1 MSKRKISL
9 DDVLSEVKEI
19 SKWRKSNSNG
29 DVLNKD
35 MLLWLLSKT
44 IKQDGKI
51 GKLEVTTKVLL
62 MLFCGLAIRIIIF

>member
-9 DDVLSEVKEI
+9 DDILSEVKEI
-19 SKWRKSNSNG
+19 NKWRKSNSNG

-62 MLFCGLAIRIIIF
+62 MLFCGLAVKIIIF